1 MTVTTN
7 MMRTIDRR
15 GALVAAVLAIAAA
28 VSIVARVPGSAWL
41 PLHLYLVPVL
51 LCATGLSLLAY
62 PAALAL
68 INHLQRLTPRGRY
81 WVTAAG
87 LAAGLVVIFAWPID
101 PAPDSIADLSVSVL
115 DGKNEQAQGREVW
128 VRLERDGQNVPIVEF
143 KQKGAWMDKAPFL
156 VASDP
161 KVPTAV
167 QWRGS
172 YSNNLRL
179 IFISHSWSGRARVIW
194 NGQQRD
200 VDLYD
205 ANGKDAWL
213 DIGGIAASQTH
224 VAFPDRNLRQWFT
237 AGCDVLLFGTLGL
250 LVFLSLVHRRDALIP
265 ARSSRSM
272 TVEAALYAAPL
283 ALSSVVSVLV
293 FYPAMMTSD
302 SLDQWRQAGR
312 FAFNDAH
319 PVLYGLFVA
328 AMRSLWDSPASVALV
343 QSALLAASCGWLVA
357 VVRRATCASAYAA
370 WLSALLVALYPLL
383 PMTAITLWKDVPY
396 AAATVALTALVVSR
410 LFSPSDERIGTG
422 ETIGLSILMFCA
434 MVLRHNGPPV
444 AMAAALILLVF
455 SKPSRLRVIVAASA
469 AVAMML
475 LLKGPVSD
483 AIGVQRSPF
492 SYAVYSHHIGAHL
505 AAGNLPDDPAD
516 RAILTSINSKQAD
529 WAYNC
534 ATINP
539 TIFNPEFNVRRAI
552 AHDDDLLRI
561 MLGLARKRPDVE
573 YYHGLCASGLIW
585 RVRDLGRDPLYLSG
599 VGLWAPQGRVTW
611 ITSAPGDPVMDS
623 KSPQLAEFLGQ
634 MVLTPAVQA
643 SFRPAMFMYLLIFA
657 GAVALLRRRDRRL
670 LAVLCLP
677 AVHTAFLAVSI
688 IAQDARYQLPL
699 YAIAL
704 ATAPLL
710 LGARSTENLERSP

>member
-1 MTVTTN
+1 MKVSTN
-7 MMRTIDRR
+7 LMHIMDRR
-15 GALVAAVLAIAAA
+15 GALPAAMIAIAAA
-28 VSIVARVPGSAWL
+28 VSIVARVPGSEQL

-51 LCATGLSLLAY
+51 LCAAGLSLLTY
-62 PAALAL
+62 PPSLAL
-68 INHLQRLTPRGRY
+68 INHLQRLSARGRF
-81 WVTAAG
+81 WAAAAG
-87 LAAGLVVIFAWPID
+87 VAAGLVMIFAWPIN
-101 PAPDSIADLSVSVL
+101 PAPDSIADLSVSIL
-115 DGKNEQAQGREVW
+115 EGKNEHAQGREVW
-128 VRLERDGQNVPIVEF
+128 VRLERDGQSVPVAEF
-143 KQKGAWMDKAPFL
+143 KQTGAWMDKAPFL

-167 QWRGS
+167 QWRGA

-179 IFISHSWSGRARVIW
+179 IFISHAWSGRARVTW

-200 VDLYD
+200 LDLYD
-205 ANGKDAWL
+205 AKGKDAWI
-213 DIGGIAASQTH
+213 DVGGTATTQTRL
-224 VAFPDRNLRQWFT
+224 AFPDRNLRQWFT
-237 AGCDVLLFGTLGL
+237 AGCDALLLGALGL
-250 LVFLSLVHRRDALIP
+250 LVFLSLVHRRNASIP
-265 ARSSRSM
+265 RQNSRPM
-272 TVEAALYAAPL
+272 IAEAALYATPL

-302 SLDQWRQAGR
+302 SLDQWRQAGQ

-328 AMRSLWDSPASVALV
+328 AMRTLWDSPASVALA

-357 VVRRATCASAYAA
+357 IVRRATCASGYAA

-396 AAATVALTALVVSR
+396 TAATVALTALVVSR
-410 LFSPSDERIGTG
+410 LFSPSSARIGTG
-422 ETIGLSILMFCA
+422 EAVALSLLMFCA

-444 AMAAALILLVF
+444 AIAAALILVAF
-455 SKPSRLRVIVAASA
+455 SKPSRLRVLLAAA
-469 AVAMML
+469 AAIAMMM

-483 AIGVQRSPF
+483 AIGVQRTPL
-492 SYAVYSHHIGAHL
+492 SYALYSHHIGAHL
-505 AAGNLPDDPAD
+505 AAKHLPASPAD
-516 RAILTSINSKQAD
+516 QAVLTSINTKQPD

-534 ATINP
+534 ATVNP

-561 MLGLARKRPDVE
+561 LLELARERPDIE

-585 RVRDLGRDPLYLSG
+585 RVTDSERDPLYLSG
-599 VGLWAPQGRVTW
+599 VGLWAPKGEVTW

-623 KSPQLAEFLGQ
+623 KSPRLAEFLGQ

-643 SFRPAMFMYLLIFA
+643 SFRPAVFMYLLIFA
-657 GAVALLRRRDRRL
+657 GAVATMRRRDPRI
-670 LAVLCLP
+670 LAILCLP
-677 AVHTAFLAVSI
+677 AVHTGFLAISI
-688 IAQDARYQLPL
+688 VAQDARYQLPL

-710 LGARSTENLERSP
+710 LGARSIEKVEVST